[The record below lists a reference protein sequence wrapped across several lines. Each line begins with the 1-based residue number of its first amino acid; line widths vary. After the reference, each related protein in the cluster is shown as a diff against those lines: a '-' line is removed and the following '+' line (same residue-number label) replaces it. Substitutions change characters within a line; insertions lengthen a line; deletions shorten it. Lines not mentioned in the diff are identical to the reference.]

1 MERGHISFENV
12 HQEYKITKSLYRI
25 TASTNAQSRASVDES
40 SPTGY
45 RPLKNK
51 MMLIIP

>member
-1 MERGHISFENV
+1 MSFESV

-25 TASTNAQSRASVDES
+25 TASTNAQRHTLVDECFLID
-40 SPTGY
+40 Y